1 MPKPTKS
8 SSQAPSA
15 KQVPSTTQAPSTKP
29 PVAKPTQRALDR
41 WSGESPAPAA
51 PKTPAAATPPAPPPP
66 AAASGKTSPT
76 RAKESPTAGRAP
88 EPPAPDLA
96 GAVRGL
102 LEAVEVLLAAPMPR
116 GEADTARVQDALE
129 RARQALG
136 PPQGQAQMPKAAQ
149 RAHDAQRADPAHS
162 PHFGG

>member
-15 KQVPSTTQAPSTKP
+15 KQVPSTKP

-41 WSGESPAPAA
+41 WSSESPAPAPAA
-51 PKTPAAATPPAPPPP
+51 PKPPATSARPGPPPP
-66 AAASGKTSPT
+66 AAASGKTSSS
-76 RAKESPTAGRAP
+76 RAKASPASDRAP

-102 LEAVEVLLAAPMPR
+102 LEAVEILLAGPMPR
-116 GEADTARVQDALE
+116 GEADTSRAKDALE